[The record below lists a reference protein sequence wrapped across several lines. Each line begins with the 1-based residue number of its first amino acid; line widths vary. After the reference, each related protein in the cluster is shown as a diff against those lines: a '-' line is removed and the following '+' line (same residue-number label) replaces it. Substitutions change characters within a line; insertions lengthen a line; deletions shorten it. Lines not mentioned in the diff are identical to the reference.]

1 MNIDLNQT
9 VRDLAVEN
17 PAATRVFEKFGID
30 YCCGGGKSLREA
42 CQAAHVAPDKLVELL
57 QAAGQSRS
65 RNGNKDWK
73 SESLADLIDHIVETH
88 HAYTREELDRLEPL
102 LAKVCSVH
110 GQRHPELLSIRRL
123 FGGLSQELTMHMMKE
138 EQVLF
143 PYITRMEEA
152 VLERRPVVPPMFG
165 TVQNP
170 VQMMMHEHDDA
181 GQALHEM
188 RGLSAGYTVPQDA
201 CVSFQTL
208 YRALDEFER
217 DLHQHIHLE
226 NNILFPRV
234 VEMEREN

>member
-42 CQAAHVAPDKLVELL
+42 CQAANVAPDKLVELL

-110 GQRHPELLSIRRL
+110 GQRHPELLRIQQL
-123 FGGLSQELTMHMMKE
+123 FAGLCQELTMHMMKE

-143 PYITRMEEA
+143 PYIGRMEEA
-152 VLERRPVVPPMFG
+152 VVERRPIMPPMFG

-170 VQMMMHEHDDA
+170 VQMMIHEHDSA

-188 RGLSAGYTVPQDA
+188 RELSAGYTAPQDA

-208 YRALDEFER
+208 YRTLDEFER

-226 NNILFPRV
+226 NNILFPKA
-234 VEMEREN
+234 VEMERGH

>member
-1 MNIDLNQT
+1 MSVDLNKT

-42 CQAAHVAPDKLVELL
+42 CQAANVVPDKLLDLL
-57 QAAGQSRS
+57 ETAGQGKNT
-65 RNGNKDWK
+65 NGNKDWK
-73 SESLADLIDHIVETH
+73 SEPLSDLIDHIVATH
-88 HAYTREELDRLEPL
+88 HTYTREELDRLDPL

-110 GQRHPELLSIRRL
+110 GQRHPELLRIQQL

-143 PYITRMEEA
+143 PYIHRMEEA
-152 VLERRPVVPPMFG
+152 VLERRTIIPPMFG

-170 VQMMMHEHDDA
+170 VQMMIHEHDSA

-188 RGLSAGYTVPQDA
+188 REASAGYTPPKDA

-226 NNILFPRV
+226 NNILFPRA
-234 VEMEREN
+234 VEMEQKH